1 MARDYL
7 KKAAKTAMTDAG
19 DVRETVQTI
28 LNDIEAGG
36 DAAALKYAEK
46 FDNYKGNVILTEEE
60 IAAAVGKVSQKL
72 KDDIA
77 FAHDNVRRFAEIQ
90 KSTMTD
96 VELEIV
102 PGRSA
107 GQKAIPVR
115 AAGCYVPGGR
125 YSHSASASVRK
136 VAR

>member
-19 DVRETVQTI
+19 NVRDTVQKI
-28 LNDIEAGG
+28 LSDIEAGG
-36 DAAALKYAEK
+36 DTAALQYAEK
-46 FDNYKGNVILTEEE
+46 FDNYKGSVLLTSDE
-60 IAAAVGKVSQKL
+60 IAAASQNVSQKL

-90 KSTMTD
+90 KSTMSD

-102 PGRSA
+102 PGLIA
-107 GQKAIPVR
+107 GQKAIPVQ
-115 AAGCYVPGGR
+115 AAG
-125 YSHSASASVRK
+125 
-136 VAR
+136 

>member
-1 MARDYL
+1 MAREYL

-19 DVRETVQTI
+19 DVRETVQNI

-46 FDNYKGNVILTEEE
+46 FDNYKGNVLLSEEE
-60 IAAAVGKVSQKL
+60 IARASDHVSQKL

-77 FAHDNVRRFAEIQ
+77 FAHDNVRRFAEVQ

-96 VELEIV
+96 VDLEIV
-102 PGRSA
+102 PGLVA
-107 GQKAIPVR
+107 GADENVSLR
-115 AAGCYVPGGR
+115 
-125 YSHSASASVRK
+125 
-136 VAR
+136 

>member
-46 FDNYKGNVILTEEE
+46 FDNYKGNVHPYGARDCGRRGQGKSETE
-60 IAAAVGKVSQKL
+60 
-72 KDDIA
+72 
-77 FAHDNVRRFAEIQ
+77 RRHRLCA
-90 KSTMTD
+90 
-96 VELEIV
+96 
-102 PGRSA
+102 
-107 GQKAIPVR
+107 
-115 AAGCYVPGGR
+115 
-125 YSHSASASVRK
+125 
-136 VAR
+136 